1 MKRHTK
7 HTRTDVNLEEVD
19 RMLDYACETPLRAS
33 TQWKV
38 LEEAAKVVY
47 ILGNE
52 VRCGSDEFAVRCD
65 RNEFRTRG
73 VQGAAR

>member
-1 MKRHTK
+1 MRNSVAGFHA
-7 HTRTDVNLEEVD
+7 VEI
-19 RMLDYACETPLRAS
+19 
-33 TQWKV
+33 